1 MNSIQFLIA
10 TVISVYSFILILRVW
25 FQLARVDFYNPLS
38 QALVKATQPVV
49 APLSRFAPTVKGV
62 NIAALLA
69 CLILGWVK
77 FPLLNFF
84 GTIAGASLFE
94 YAVIGVLSVVHSIG
108 EAIFYVLLVGAI
120 LSWFNRAAGQT
131 QYLLYQLSEPVLRPI
146 RKILPNTGMIDFS
159 PMVVVFIL
167 YLLNRILYDIF
178 GGLWAVAAF

>member
-49 APLSRFAPTVKGV
+49 APLSQFAPTVKGV
-62 NIAALLA
+62 NVAALLA

-120 LSWFNRAAGQT
+120 LSWFNRVAGQT
-131 QYLLYQLSEPVLRPI
+131 QYLIFHQWWWFLSCIYSIVYSTTSL
-146 RKILPNTGMIDFS
+146 
-159 PMVVVFIL
+159 VVF
-167 YLLNRILYDIF
+167 
-178 GGLWAVAAF
+178 GLWRRFKRTIF